1 MPSQTP
7 SRPMARRQLNVRVSQ
22 TARRLLDTLV
32 AYHGIGRGD
41 VVETLIRTEAR
52 RLGLDVTVPAEIKR
66 EVKEIQTR
74 RVDRWGAQD

>member
-1 MPSQTP
+1 
-7 SRPMARRQLNVRVSQ
+7 MARRQLNVRVSQ

-32 AYHGIGRGD
+32 AYHGIGHGD
-41 VVETLIRTEAR
+41 VVETLIRSEAR